1 MSSRIFQNVIIQM
14 KDAVDRTIGVVDE
27 QGFVVA
33 SSELALIGSRLD
45 DFHVY
50 DFDSAE
56 NVVTTGLRAYCALAS
71 SDSKFDYAA
80 FVEGNDS
87 VAKTI
92 CAVAAVAFNEAKSN
106 YEEKH
111 NKAAFVKNII
121 SDNILPGDVYV
132 RAKELHFVTDEPR
145 CVFLVRQMDNP
156 DVAAV
161 EVIQRLFPDKQKDF
175 VLNINET
182 DVVVV
187 KALSSAEC
195 PEEISKIAHSIED
208 LLKEELGIH
217 CVIGISTNAL
227 HLRELADRYK
237 EAQVAIEV
245 GRVFESEKTIVNY
258 ETLGLGR
265 IIYQLPTTLCEMF
278 LNEVFKKNPIETLDE
293 DTLETINKFFENNL
307 NVSETSR
314 KLYVHRNTLVYRL
327 EKIKKITGLDLREFD
342 HAIVFKV
349 AMMVKMYLDSLNNN
363 NNNNNSKY

>member
-33 SSELALIGSRLD
+33 SSELAMIGSRLD
-45 DFHVY
+45 DFHAY
-50 DFDSAE
+50 DFESGEQSVATGSRTYSPLSSA
-56 NVVTTGLRAYCALAS
+56 NG
-71 SDSKFDYAA
+71 KFDYAA
-80 FVEGNDS
+80 FVEGSD
-87 VAKTI
+87 ALARTI
-92 CAVAAVAFNEAKSN
+92 CSVAAVAFNEAKSN

-145 CVFLVRQMDNP
+145 CVLLVRQMENP

-175 VLNINET
+175 VLNINES

-187 KALSSAEC
+187 KSLPSANC
-195 PEEISKIAHSIED
+195 PEEILRVARSIEN
-208 LLKEELGIH
+208 LLQEELGVK
-217 CVIGISTNAL
+217 CVIGISTNAR

-245 GRVFESEKTIVNY
+245 GRVFENEKNIINY
-258 ETLGLGR
+258 ESLGLGR

-349 AMMVKMYLDSLNNN
+349 AMMVKMYLDSLNT
-363 NNNNNSKY
+363 SKY

>member
-14 KDAVDRTIGVVDE
+14 KDAIDRTVGVVDE

-33 SSELALIGSRLD
+33 SSELSIIGSRLD
-45 DFHVY
+45 DFHSY
-50 DFDSAE
+50 DFDTADK
-56 NVVTTGLRAYCALAS
+56 VVCTGGRSYCALS
-71 SDSKFDYAA
+71 GDGSRMDYAA
-80 FVEGNDS
+80 FVEGGDQA
-87 VAKTI
+87 AKTI
-92 CAVAAVAFNEAKSN
+92 CAVAAVAFNEARSN

-111 NKAAFVKNII
+111 NKATFVKNII

-145 CVFLVRQMDNP
+145 CVLLVRQMENS
-156 DVAAV
+156 DVAAM
-161 EVIQRLFPDKQKDF
+161 EVIQRIFPDKQQDF

-187 KALSSAEC
+187 KALSSPESAE
-195 PEEISKIAHSIED
+195 EVLRAAREIESA
-208 LLKEELGIH
+208 LKEELGIR
-217 CVIGISTNAL
+217 CVIGVSTNAH

-237 EAQVAIEV
+237 EAQVAIDV
-245 GRVFESEKTIVNY
+245 GRVFENEKTIINY

-293 DTLETINKFFENNL
+293 DTLETINRFFENNL

-349 AMMVKMYLDSLNNN
+349 AMMVKMYLDSLNT
-363 NNNNNSKY
+363 SKY